1 MCNNGFGGGNCCWII
16 ILLII
21 IWCCCGNG
29 SWGGNGC
36 GCGCGNN
43 CGCNPNPCCRTD
55 APGRC
60 ARGVFAGAVP
70 GPPFPCAL
78 RSAVAQFLCLQR
90 RFPRYAA
97 RLGPVVF
104 IPLCPRKRAKRK
116 AGAQR
121 LLSTL
126 RNTRPAGPH
135 SLIRSPGAPAG
146 SWPPEGSGSNRRPSP
161 PISETGRQKR
171 LPQPRRPERG
181 RKLCIR

>member
-29 SWGGNGC
+29 SWGGNNC

-43 CGCNPNPCCRTD
+43 CGCNPKPVLLNFQKRTD

-60 ARGVFAGAVP
+60 ARGVFAGTVP

-104 IPLCPRKRAKRK
+104 IPLCPRKKESRR
-116 AGAQR
+116 R
-121 LLSTL
+121 
-126 RNTRPAGPH
+126 
-135 SLIRSPGAPAG
+135 APAFH
-146 SWPPEGSGSNRRPSP
+146 P
-161 PISETGRQKR
+161 QKR
-171 LPQPRRPERG
+171 AAGGAAFSHTIPRCSSRILAPRR
-181 RKLCIR
+181 IRIKPPAISAHL